1 MHAADGHPMGA
12 GATMSVDLALT
23 AKGWR
28 GVVLDAPNLHAA
40 GGVMETRATMMTEA
54 RAATTATSMV
64 ANPAPLASE
73 GAASEAVSHVVADLV
88 LSGLRKGGCT
98 APGSG
103 RVGSAGDSLRNGG
116 AFDNGGSKLRRPWRT
131 TVAITMT
138 MATTIVVTTTMAA
151 GVDGSECFDFWNF
164 YLLGG

>member
-64 ANPAPLASE
+64 TNPALLASG
-73 GAASEAVSHVVADLV
+73 GAASEAVSHV
-88 LSGLRKGGCT
+88 GG
-98 APGSG
+98 GSG
-103 RVGSAGDSLRNGG
+103 VVWPQEGRMHRPRLQEGRI
-116 AFDNGGSKLRRPWRT
+116 RRRQPKEWW
-131 TVAITMT
+131 
-138 MATTIVVTTTMAA
+138 
-151 GVDGSECFDFWNF
+151 G
-164 YLLGG
+164 L